1 MKTFF
6 FFSPPTASHGAAAS
20 QTVNLAPTLTPSWSD
35 AGGAIMPAG
44 PAWVREPVAADAS
57 TSVRPRARNL
67 GAPASGPTPWTP
79 GRPGPLQSARGLGV
93 SPQGRG
99 RRGVQGQVGK
109 TRFRGWADGGDRGLA
124 P

>member
-1 MKTFF
+1 MRAVPSCLPDLRGCV
-6 FFSPPTASHGAAAS
+6 SPSPQTPRLPCARGPGTWVPRRAA
-20 QTVNLAPTLTPSWSD
+20 P
-35 AGGAIMPAG
+35 
-44 PAWVREPVAADAS
+44 
-57 TSVRPRARNL
+57 PR
-67 GAPASGPTPWTP
+67 GPTPWTP